1 MLTNRITGR
10 HPKSNQYHR
19 IPKGNAAN
27 AFKLTDTHTHA
38 HTHTHTQMPYNLEV
52 LYSAKILAKQE
63 GKVTVF

>member
-27 AFKLTDTHTHA
+27 AFKLTDTHTHP
-38 HTHTHTQMPYNLEV
+38 QMPYNLEV